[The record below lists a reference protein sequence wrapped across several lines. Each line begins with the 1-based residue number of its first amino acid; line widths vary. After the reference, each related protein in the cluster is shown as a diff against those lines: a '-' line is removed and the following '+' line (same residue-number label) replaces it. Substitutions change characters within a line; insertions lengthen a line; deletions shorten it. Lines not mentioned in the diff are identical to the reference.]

1 MASMPVPRIVLD
13 RLMAA
18 LAIVALGSSK
28 QTSTLEGQTEE
39 STVELVSSGLCSSNE
54 APMSEKTDNAGMEE
68 MEEADVSLLSM
79 MEA

>member
-28 QTSTLEGQTEE
+28 QTSTLEQMEE
-39 STVELVSSGLCSSNE
+39 STVELVRSGLCSSNE
-54 APMSEKTDNAGMEE
+54 APMSEKTDSAGMEE
-68 MEEADVSLLSM
+68 MEEADVSLLSIM
-79 MEA
+79 AA